1 MQLSGKLS
9 SRPPVVAS
17 TAGYSPRR
25 LFYASDRASGQRYLI
40 DTGAAVSVVPAR
52 KEDISSGNPGPPL
65 MAANGA
71 RIRTFGTRTLS
82 LQLKSRFYEWKFIIA
97 EVTQPLLGA
106 DFLCHYGLLVDV
118 RNKLLLDLDS
128 LTSLDLHTTDNNIPA
143 LSNLEIDNPFSSPLR
158 FSRSC
163 HYNIF
168 IQKSETW
175 S

>member
-1 MQLSGKLS
+1 MSSTMQLSGKLS

-25 LFYASDRASGQRYLI
+25 LFYATDRASGQRYLI

-52 KEDISSGNPGPPL
+52 KEDISSGKPGPPL

-128 LTSLDLHTTDNNIPA
+128 LTSLDLDTTDNNIPA
-143 LSNLEIDNPFSSPLR
+143 LSNLEIDNPFSSLLSDFRP
-158 FSRSC
+158 
-163 HYNIF
+163 
-168 IQKSETW
+168 KK
-175 S
+175 